1 MKLLILAG
9 GYGTRLYP
17 LVKDIPKAL
26 LEVAGNSLIG
36 HTLEKFRA
44 VRNIDEVL
52 VVTNAKFCD
61 LLSSW
66 AAKEQ
71 AFPVRVINDGT
82 KTPEERLGAMGDI
95 AFVLEEIGMNSDLV
109 VVGSDNLFD
118 ADLAAFF
125 AAAASRKTSPTVGL
139 YDISNAG
146 MASKYGVV
154 QLDTQDKIISLEE
167 KPEHPRSTLISM
179 CLYYFPSSTL
189 PQIASFLQATGKT
202 DTTGGYIQ
210 WLYKQIDV
218 YGFKFGGRWY
228 DIGSLES
235 YAEAQDNF
243 IK

>member
-26 LEVAGNSLIG
+26 LEVGGIPLIG
-36 HTLEKFRA
+36 HTLEKFRS
-44 VRNIDEVL
+44 VKSIDEVL
-52 VVTNAKFCD
+52 VVTNAKFCG
-61 LLSSW
+61 LLSAW
-66 AAKEQ
+66 AAQEKM
-71 AFPVRVINDGT
+71 FSVRVINDGT

-95 AFVLEEIGMNSDLV
+95 AFVLKEIGMLSDLI

-118 ADLAAFF
+118 ADLSAFLDAAVLRRT
-125 AAAASRKTSPTVGL
+125 APTVGL
-139 YDISNAG
+139 YDIANLG

-154 QLDTQDKIISLEE
+154 QLNREDRIISLEE
-167 KPEHPRSTLISM
+167 KPECPLSTLISM
-179 CLYYFPSSTL
+179 CLYYFPATTL
-189 PQIASFLQATGKT
+189 PQISLFLQETGKT

-210 WLYKQIDV
+210 WLYKQIEV

-235 YAEAQDNF
+235 YSEAQNSF